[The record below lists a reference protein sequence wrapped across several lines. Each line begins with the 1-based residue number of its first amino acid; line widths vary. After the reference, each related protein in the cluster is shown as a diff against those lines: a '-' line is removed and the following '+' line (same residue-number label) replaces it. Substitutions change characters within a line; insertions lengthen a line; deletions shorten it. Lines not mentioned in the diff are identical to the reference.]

1 MCVKLLVGNFF
12 GSKLSDA
19 RHRAHETQR
28 QVHKAITT
36 QREARRL
43 SPTNGWSNARHIRH
57 FRAHT
62 FSRGGNAAGCGV
74 SISSSSSNSRTC
86 STRAPHTRKP
96 TQIRSDQFLLLL
108 QPHPAATSMASVRIE
123 QRPGLGNV
131 LVATEDIGQGQQVV
145 AETPLL
151 FVPMLKPSSTLYRP
165 LQVSGKHRKEWQK
178 LLFNN

>member
-1 MCVKLLVGNFF
+1 
-12 GSKLSDA
+12 
-19 RHRAHETQR
+19 
-28 QVHKAITT
+28 
-36 QREARRL
+36 
-43 SPTNGWSNARHIRH
+43 
-57 FRAHT
+57 
-62 FSRGGNAAGCGV
+62 
-74 SISSSSSNSRTC
+74 
-86 STRAPHTRKP
+86 
-96 TQIRSDQFLLLL
+96 
-108 QPHPAATSMASVRIE
+108 MASVRIE